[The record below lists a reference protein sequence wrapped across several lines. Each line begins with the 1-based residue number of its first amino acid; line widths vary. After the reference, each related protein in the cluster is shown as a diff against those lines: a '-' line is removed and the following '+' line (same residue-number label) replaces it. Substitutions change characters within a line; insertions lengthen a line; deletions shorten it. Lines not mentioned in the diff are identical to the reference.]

1 MRRHSN
7 TVAVL
12 GMVYAVEMLIHI
24 HRRLIA
30 VWLTDDA
37 RRYACGG
44 GMRRHRLQHHGTC
57 ADLRAASDF
66 DIAEDFAPAPIITPS
81 RIFG

>member
-1 MRRHSN
+1 MVN
-7 TVAVL
+7 TVKV
-12 GMVYAVEMLIHI
+12 LIHI

-30 VWLTDDA
+30 LWLADDA

-44 GMRRHRLQHHGTC
+44 GVRRHRLQHHGTG
-57 ADLRAASDF
+57 ANFRPAPDF
-66 DIAEDFAPAPIITPS
+66 DIAEDLRPAPIITPS